1 MRLKSA
7 GSATGWLL
15 GLALAA
21 SGTFATASH
30 WTERQGTF
38 SAYWAVSGT
47 VHLIDFKDSGVTA
60 AGSHTGTVT
69 IQTSE
74 GPVRA
79 FETDCV
85 AFADDES
92 SHGRCV
98 WTGPLGDLVYVEL
111 KGTGLAGFG
120 RTRGTFVGGTGK
132 YDGIE
137 GGFSFEW
144 NYNVSRGQDATFD
157 GYTLEM
163 QGNYRKP

>member
-1 MRLKSA
+1 MRLNRFTPA
-7 GSATGWLL
+7 AGWLL

-21 SGTFATASH
+21 SGSFANASH

-38 SAYWAVSGT
+38 TAYWAVSGT
-47 VHLIDFKDSGVTA
+47 VHILEFNSGVAA
-60 AGSHTGTVT
+60 AGGHTGTVT

-85 AFADDES
+85 AFADDETS
-92 SHGRCV
+92 RGRCV

-111 KGTGLAGFG
+111 RGTGLAGFG

>member
-1 MRLKSA
+1 MRFKTVA
-7 GSATGWLL
+7 PTAGWLL
-15 GLALAA
+15 GLTLAA

-38 SAYWAVSGT
+38 NAYWAVSGT
-47 VHLIDFKDSGVTA
+47 VHILEFNSGVAA
-60 AGSHTGTVT
+60 AGGHTGTVT

-85 AFADDES
+85 AFADDETS
-92 SHGRCV
+92 RGRCV

>member
-1 MRLKSA
+1 MRLKSV
-7 GSATGWLL
+7 GSITGWLL

-21 SGTFATASH
+21 SGTLATASH

-38 SAYWAVSGT
+38 IAYWAVSGT
-47 VHLIDFKDSGVTA
+47 VHLIDFKDSGVAA
-60 AGSHTGTVT
+60 AGGHTGTVT

-85 AFADDES
+85 VFADDEN

-137 GGFSFEW
+137 GGFVFEW

>member
-1 MRLKSA
+1 MRFPSVRFLA
-7 GSATGWLL
+7 GWLL
-15 GLALAA
+15 CLALCASGALAA
-21 SGTFATASH
+21 ASH
-30 WTERQGTF
+30 WTERKGTF
-38 SAYWAVSGT
+38 IAYWAVSGD
-47 VHLIDFKDSGVTA
+47 VHIIEFDNSEVAA
-60 AGSHTGTVT
+60 AGSHTGMVT
-69 IQTSE
+69 INTSE

-85 AFADDES
+85 VFADDDS

-137 GGFSFEW
+137 GGFVFEW

>member
-1 MRLKSA
+1 MRFRSA
-7 GSATGWLL
+7 GSLAGWLL
-15 GLALAA
+15 CLALSSSSIVAA
-21 SGTFATASH
+21 SSY
-30 WTERQGTF
+30 WTERKGTF
-38 SAYWAVSGT
+38 VAYWAVSGK
-47 VHLIDFKDSGVTA
+47 VHIIDFANSDVAA

-69 IQTSE
+69 INTSE

-85 AFADDES
+85 AFTDNEK

-98 WTGPLGDLVYVEL
+98 WTGPLGDLIYVEL
-111 KGTGLAGFG
+111 RGTGLAGFG

-144 NYNVSRGQDATFD
+144 NYSVSRGQDATFD

>member
-1 MRLKSA
+1 MRLPSL
-7 GSATGWLL
+7 GSLAVWLL
-15 GLALAA
+15 CLMLGA
-21 SGTFATASH
+21 SGGLVAGSH
-30 WTERQGTF
+30 WTERNGTF
-38 SAYWAVSGT
+38 TAYWAVSGE
-47 VHLIDFKDSGVTA
+47 VHIIEFDNSGVVA

-69 IQTSE
+69 LNTSE

-85 AFADDES
+85 AYADDAS

-98 WTGPLGDLVYVEL
+98 WTGPLGDLIYVEL

-132 YDGIE
+132 YDGIQ

>member
-1 MRLKSA
+1 MRFKYI
-7 GSATGWLL
+7 GSITAWLIA
-15 GLALAA
+15 LALAA
-21 SGTFATASH
+21 SSTVAVAST
-30 WTERQGTF
+30 WTERKGTF
-38 SAYWAVSGT
+38 FADWDVSGT
-47 VHLIDFKDSGVTA
+47 VHLIEFENSGVV
-60 AGSHTGTVT
+60 AGGGHTGIVM
-69 IQTSE
+69 IHSSE

-79 FETDCV
+79 FDTDCV
-85 AFADDES
+85 AYADDKR

-111 KGTGLAGFG
+111 KGSGLAGFG

>member
-1 MRLKSA
+1 MRFKYS
-7 GSATGWLL
+7 GSATAWLIA
-15 GLALAA
+15 LALAA
-21 SGTFATASH
+21 SSSVAVASH
-30 WTERQGTF
+30 WSERKGTF

-47 VHLIDFKDSGVTA
+47 VHIIDFGDSGVAA
-60 AGSHTGTVT
+60 AGGHTGTVT
-69 IQTSE
+69 IQTNE

-85 AFADDES
+85 AFADDNDS
-92 SHGRCV
+92 RGRCV